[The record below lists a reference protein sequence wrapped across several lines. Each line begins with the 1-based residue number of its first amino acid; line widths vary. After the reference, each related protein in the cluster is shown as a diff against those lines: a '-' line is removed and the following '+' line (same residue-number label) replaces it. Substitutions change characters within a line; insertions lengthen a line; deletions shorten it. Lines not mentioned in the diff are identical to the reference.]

1 MHKSGDSTLTAFAA
15 PTVLAIACPPEVIER
30 LRRALEGIGVGLK
43 ECGFV
48 AAPTEAA
55 RRRPLALVMLED
67 VYAFDPEELD
77 ALARDVNASLVRIE
91 ESTNEAMLELLLNA
105 AIESAAARRN
115 ELLPLEPIE
124 DAPPSVEPV
133 EPPPDSA
140 HSRRTAPDPGTLRSY
155 QVGRRMPSRADVAAA
170 AWPQSSGPPSS
181 SGRRAL
187 VEPDM

>member
-15 PTVLAIACPPEVIER
+15 PTVLAIACPPEVVER

-77 ALARDVNASLVRIE
+77 LLARDVNASLVRIE
-91 ESTNEAMLELLLNA
+91 ESTNEGMLELLLNA

-124 DAPPSVEPV
+124 DAPVSVEPA
-133 EPPPDSA
+133 PDSA
-140 HSRRTAPDPGTLRSY
+140 HSRRTAPDPATLRSY